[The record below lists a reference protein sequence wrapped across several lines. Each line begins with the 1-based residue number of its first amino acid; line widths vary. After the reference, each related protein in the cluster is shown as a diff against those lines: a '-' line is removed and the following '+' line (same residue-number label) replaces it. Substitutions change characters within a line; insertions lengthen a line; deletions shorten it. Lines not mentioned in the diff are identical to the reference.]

1 MSRGIERLRLSPGT
15 ATVYKLRWQRTPK
28 KITKKVDNKTQL
40 KKARQKTKPQKPRQ
54 TWLITQNNKQQN
66 IVCHTRTEFAVKLTR
81 DYLDDD
87 DGADHDVPSGT
98 ANTTKSSLNFV
109 DRDPPTIFSSFLA
122 EDARPFCSR
131 RFSGMCR
138 LV

>member
-1 MSRGIERLRLSPGT
+1 LSVFDYRQVQQ
-15 ATVYKLRWQRTPK
+15 TVYKLRWQRNEHPK
-28 KITKKVDNKTQL
+28 KSPRKSITKTQL
-40 KKARQKTKPQKPRQ
+40 KKARQKTKPEKPRQ
-54 TWLITQNNKQQN
+54 TWLITQNNKQQ
-66 IVCHTRTEFAVKLTR
+66 ILFVTRTKFAVKLTR

-87 DGADHDVPSGT
+87 DGADHDVPWRT